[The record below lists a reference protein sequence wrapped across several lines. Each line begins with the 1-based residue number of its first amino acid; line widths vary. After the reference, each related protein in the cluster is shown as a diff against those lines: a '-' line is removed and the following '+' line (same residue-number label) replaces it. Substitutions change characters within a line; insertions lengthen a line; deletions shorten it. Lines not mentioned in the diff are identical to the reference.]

1 MSLDV
6 IPISQIGN
14 DQHMQNIYAW
24 IQNQFKELKNRLRN
38 STAQQLT
45 LLP

>member
-6 IPISQIGN
+6 IPILQIGN
-14 DQHMQNIYAW
+14 DQHMQNLYAW
-24 IQNQFKELKNRLRN
+24 IQNQFKEPKSWL